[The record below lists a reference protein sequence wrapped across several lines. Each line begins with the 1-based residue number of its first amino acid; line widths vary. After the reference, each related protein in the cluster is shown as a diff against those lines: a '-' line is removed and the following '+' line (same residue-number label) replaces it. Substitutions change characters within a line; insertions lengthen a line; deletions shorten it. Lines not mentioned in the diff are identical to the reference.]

1 MCDARPEDSFDDALS
16 SALELGQLE
25 VAALASVVQRATSAY
40 NQAGVKLA
48 KNGDSGDLLSE
59 FAELRR
65 RYQKAAALFDSLIN
79 YRALIDGN
87 KRLAWV
93 AMRLFY
99 GYNGHTITG
108 TEDERFDFVLAVATG
123 QLAGVP
129 KVAEQLAAM
138 ATRV

>member
-1 MCDARPEDSFDDALS
+1 MIEYLDLDDLLAAAHAYLGRAAEVGDYGLLESALARPQATVFGDDAYTTLH
-16 SALELGQLE
+16 
-25 VAALASVVQRATSAY
+25 
-40 NQAGVKLA
+40 
-48 KNGDSGDLLSE
+48 
-59 FAELRR
+59 
-65 RYQKAAALFDSLIN
+65 QKAAALFDSLIN

-108 TEDERFDFVLAVATG
+108 TEGERFDFVLAVATG

>member
-1 MCDARPEDSFDDALS
+1 MIEYLDLDDLLAAAHAYLGRPAEVGDYGLLESALARPQATVFGDDAYTTLH
-16 SALELGQLE
+16 E
-25 VAALASVVQRATSAY
+25 
-40 NQAGVKLA
+40 
-48 KNGDSGDLLSE
+48 
-59 FAELRR
+59 
-65 RYQKAAALFDSLIN
+65 KAAALFDSMIN
-79 YRALIDGN
+79 NRALIDGN

-123 QLAGVP
+123 ELVGVP
-129 KVAEQLAAM
+129 RIAERLANM